1 MHSTFIVWS
10 SSSSLPTHFEKQ
22 FRPNIIHCLA
32 PLEEALT
39 AFVAGTIMSSSVGS
53 ADRPSDNDEDAIKV
67 ISPDDG
73 EERMEGERERE
84 RERGPIGGG
93 RS

>member
-1 MHSTFIVWS
+1 
-10 SSSSLPTHFEKQ
+10 
-22 FRPNIIHCLA
+22 
-32 PLEEALT
+32 
-39 AFVAGTIMSSSVGS
+39 MSSSVGS

-84 RERGPIGGG
+84 RERERTDRRRKKLARASCMLARRIGLVGV
-93 RS
+93 